1 MTRTHDERATSGCEL
16 VMSRLSVTNV
26 LMVRSLNVII
36 SRYAETCRD
45 KKRRFGMAVK
55 FQMNYIIDNCRRQ
68 GLAIQPFDG
77 SNCISAHKG

>member
-36 SRYAETCRD
+36 SRYAETC
-45 KKRRFGMAVK
+45 
-55 FQMNYIIDNCRRQ
+55 
-68 GLAIQPFDG
+68 
-77 SNCISAHKG
+77 